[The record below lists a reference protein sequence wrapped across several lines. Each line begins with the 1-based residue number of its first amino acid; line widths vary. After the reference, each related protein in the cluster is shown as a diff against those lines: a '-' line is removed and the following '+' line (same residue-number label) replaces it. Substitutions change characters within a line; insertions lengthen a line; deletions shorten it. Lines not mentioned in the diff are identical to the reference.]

1 MSTIHICNQKSGV
14 RKNTY
19 LAGVTRGCLFGQ
31 QKANTEISALPQ
43 HRGSA
48 LMACR
53 GATPCSLRSCK
64 RRTNATSIRRSRL
77 KEEDEERRT
86 SLFFFTS
93 NPVAEAALLP
103 DTRER
108 ATMSGYNRRSGRLYH
123 DVIRTGSCSPQKTTE
138 LSTGKLANVI

>member
-19 LAGVTRGCLFGQ
+19 LAGVTRGCLLGQ
-31 QKANTEISALPQ
+31 QTANTEISALPQ

-86 SLFFFTS
+86 SFFFYFESRCGSGTAS
-93 NPVAEAALLP
+93 RYQ
-103 DTRER
+103 RE
-108 ATMSGYNRRSGRLYH
+108 TEPQCQDIIGGPTGWYH
-123 DVIRTGSCSPQKTTE
+123 DIIRTGSCSPQKNHR
-138 LSTGKLANVI
+138 AVDW

>member
-1 MSTIHICNQKSGV
+1 MSMSTIHICNQKSGV

-31 QKANTEISALPQ
+31 QTANTEISALPQ

-86 SLFFFTS
+86 SSFF
-93 NPVAEAALLP
+93 LLRIP
-103 DTRER
+103 LQKRHCFQIPEREPQCHEDGIR
-108 ATMSGYNRRSGRLYH
+108 FSSKKPPSCRL
-123 DVIRTGSCSPQKTTE
+123 VS
-138 LSTGKLANVI
+138 